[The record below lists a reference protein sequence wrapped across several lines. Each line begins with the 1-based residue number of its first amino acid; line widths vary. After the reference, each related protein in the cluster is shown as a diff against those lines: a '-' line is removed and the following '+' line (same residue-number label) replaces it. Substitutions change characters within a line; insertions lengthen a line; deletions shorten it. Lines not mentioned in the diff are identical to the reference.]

1 MKFAKILFLLI
12 FSLSPLFAAEAPANA
27 PKNDQ
32 KNEAESIAS
41 AILGQYNGLKSFSSK
56 YERVFTQSS
65 TKKKSHDNGT
75 ILFIAPSDIRM
86 DTFAG
91 GKMTEQTFVD
101 SEKTTLIYFEKKSA
115 MVKKSANEAAEYLS
129 FLKGLDEVSKKFTI
143 GDSTATIDKARKT
156 GMVIKDGSKMLKL
169 TPKTAIANV
178 KYIFI
183 TAINNEIDS
192 VIIIDQ
198 LKNINQFTFSDI
210 KRDPALNKKD
220 FKANIPAGFEVSE
233 F

>member
-1 MKFAKILFLLI
+1 MKFAKILFLIL
-12 FSLSPLFAAEAPANA
+12 FSFSPLFAAET

-32 KNEAESIAS
+32 KNEAENIAS
-41 AILGQYNGLKSFSSK
+41 AILGQYNGLKSFSAK

-65 TKKKSHDNGT
+65 TKKKTHDNGT

-91 GKMTEQTFVD
+91 GKMIEQTFVD
-101 SEKTTLIYFEKKSA
+101 SEKTTLIYLDKKSA

-143 GDSTATIDKARKT
+143 GDSTGTIEKARKT
-156 GMVIKDGSKMLKL
+156 GMMIKDGSKMLKL
-169 TPKTAIANV
+169 TPKTTIANV

-198 LKNINQFTFSDI
+198 LKNINQFTFSNI
-210 KRDPALNKKD
+210 KRNPSLDKKD
-220 FKANIPAGFEVSE
+220 FKASIPAGFEVSE

>member
-1 MKFAKILFLLI
+1 MKFAKILFLIL
-12 FSLSPLFAAEAPANA
+12 FSFSPLFAAETPQSAP
-27 PKNDQ
+27 

-41 AILGQYNGLKSFSSK
+41 AILGQYNGLKSFSAK

-65 TKKKSHDNGT
+65 TKKKTHDNGT

-91 GKMTEQTFVD
+91 GKLTEQTFVD
-101 SEKTTLIYFEKKSA
+101 SEKTTLIYLDKKSA

-129 FLKGLDEVSKKFTI
+129 FLKGLDEVVKKFTI
-143 GDSTATIDKARKT
+143 GDSTATIEKARKT

-169 TPKTAIANV
+169 TPKTTIPNV

-198 LKNINQFTFSDI
+198 LKNINQFTFSNI
-210 KRDPALNKKD
+210 KRNPSLDKKD
-220 FKANIPAGFEVSE
+220 FKASIPAGFEVSE

>member
-1 MKFAKILFLLI
+1 MKFIKVMALIVFSFAFL
-12 FSLSPLFAAEAPANA
+12 SAAEGGEG
-27 PKNDQ
+27 
-32 KNEAESIAS
+32 EAKSIAGS
-41 AILGQYNGLKSFSSK
+41 ILGKYNALKSFSAK

-65 TKKKSHDNGT
+65 TGKKSHDNGSV
-75 ILFIAPSDIRM
+75 FFSAPSDIRM
-86 DTFAG
+86 DTLVA

-101 SEKTTLIYFEKKSA
+101 AQKTVLINFEKKNV
-115 MVKKSANEAAEYLS
+115 MVKKSSNEAAEYLA
-129 FLKGLDEVSKKFTI
+129 FLKGLDEVEKKFVI
-143 GDSTATIDKARKT
+143 SDSTATIEKAKKT
-156 GMVIKDGSKMLKL
+156 GMVIRDGSKMVKL

-183 TAINNEIDS
+183 TAIQDEIDS

-210 KRDPALNKKD
+210 KRNPVLDKKS
-220 FKANIPAGFEVSE
+220 FSYTIPKGFEVSE